1 VFIVQIQF
9 FEKLLWLKKTLGKEE
24 EEIEED

>member
-9 FEKLLWLKKTLGKEE
+9 FEKLLWLKKTPGEEE
-24 EEIEED
+24 EEIKED